1 MTIAIRIDDLSFSH
15 QQSGRP
21 VFEQV
26 SISVTKGETVALL
39 GSSGAGKTTLLT
51 LLDGRHRDWQGSVSV
66 LGSELDPGRAPPLA
80 KRTETGFIFQEFA
93 LVERSTVQRNVINGR
108 LGRMGAL
115 RAFFSCFSAK
125 DVAVTRA
132 ALSDCR
138 IADIA
143 TRRVD
148 SLSGGQRQR
157 VAIARCLA
165 QEPQLILADEPV
177 SNLDPTRSAEILKL
191 LTHVARQR
199 GATTVF
205 SSHQPE
211 LARRFADR
219 IIGLRNG
226 RMAFDVATADLTDA
240 DTMRLYVDAKPAPST
255 RLRVV

>member
-66 LGSELDPGRAPPLA
+66 LGSELDPGRAPPFT
-80 KRTETGFIFQEFA
+80 KRADTGFIFQEFA

-108 LGRMGAL
+108 LGRMGAF
-115 RAFFSCFSAK
+115 RAFFSYLSAH
-125 DVAVTRA
+125 DVVVTQA
-132 ALSDCR
+132 ALSDCS

-165 QEPQLILADEPV
+165 QEPKLILADEPV

-211 LARRFADR
+211 LARQFADR

-226 RMAFDVATADLTDA
+226 RIAFDVATADFTDA
-240 DTMRLYVDAKPAPST
+240 DTVRLYDKTEPTPSL